1 MNFDTI
7 LVTFEP
13 SKEFVLQF
21 HSKYVFLFTLSLPLK
36 AGTFRGPVNDMV
48 TLSQNKRMLNN
59 VKTNLSLSH
68 FFKQYIRIL
77 DIKLIGVKNKI
88 TAAISITTIWE
99 FA

>member
-1 MNFDTI
+1 MDVHFDTI

-13 SKEFVLQF
+13 STEFVLQ
-21 HSKYVFLFTLSLPLK
+21 FLFTLSLPLK

-68 FFKQYIRIL
+68 FFKQFIRIL

-88 TAAISITTIWE
+88 TAGISITTIWE

>member
-1 MNFDTI
+1 MFKVNFDTI

-21 HSKYVFLFTLSLPLK
+21 HLKYVFLFTLSLPLK

-59 VKTNLSLSH
+59 VKNKFKLKS
-68 FFKQYIRIL
+68 FF
-77 DIKLIGVKNKI
+77 
-88 TAAISITTIWE
+88 
-99 FA
+99 